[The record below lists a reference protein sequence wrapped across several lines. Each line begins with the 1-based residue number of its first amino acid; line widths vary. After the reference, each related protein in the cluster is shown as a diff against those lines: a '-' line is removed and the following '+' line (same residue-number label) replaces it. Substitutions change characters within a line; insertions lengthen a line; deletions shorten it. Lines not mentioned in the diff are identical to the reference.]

1 MLTGVRDILKPQG
14 IVVFTVEAL
23 GQGLEQGQGLGLE
36 LEQGIKDKI
45 GQKANVEPRVGAGLG
60 DGLGVAEERQAT
72 DTPVAPLSF
81 ALQPSG
87 RIAHGRQYIE
97 RVVQEV
103 GV

>member
-14 IVVFTVEAL
+14 ILVFTVEAL
-23 GQGLEQGQGLGLE
+23 GQGLGLE

-60 DGLGVAEERQAT
+60 GGLGVAEEGQAT

-103 GV
+103 GEE

>member
-14 IVVFTVEAL
+14 ILVFTVEAL
-23 GQGLEQGQGLGLE
+23 GQGLGLE